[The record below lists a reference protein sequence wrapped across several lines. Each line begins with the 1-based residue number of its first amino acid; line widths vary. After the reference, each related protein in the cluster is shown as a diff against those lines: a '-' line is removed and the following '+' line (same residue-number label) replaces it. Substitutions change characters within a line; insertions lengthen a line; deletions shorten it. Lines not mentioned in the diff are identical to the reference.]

1 MAQASA
7 EKSVSDVVSIYL
19 NAVTFRRISI
29 LALQQLEALKAA
41 ADDCD
46 KRLIQSIDRMVKAKS
61 ITLVA
66 LESSNQQTP
75 TCSI

>member
-61 ITLVA
+61 ITLIA
-66 LESSNQQTP
+66 LESLNQQTP